1 MVECPTCHGTGV
13 VEEET
18 ASHAA
23 RAVHHLDRVIARSA
37 DRPKERGKGGRMGR
51 DRAVSLDA
59 ALDAEFGLPDGRR
72 VKWREATK
80 ADVEAWVAMLTTQIT
95 GLRESRSFGDRAL
108 REFVE
113 TGARTVG
120 AMPREAQLRIF
131 RPDAVMPASGEL
143 LRPERPTAR
152 KAVTSTDVPKR
163 AAKKATAS
171 KKPPASVDRSRK
183 RAA

>member
-13 VEEET
+13 VEE
-18 ASHAA
+18 AAAAHAQ
-23 RAVHHLDRVIARSA
+23 RAVHHLNRVMDRSA
-37 DRPKERGKGGRMGR
+37 DRPKERGKDRMGR
-51 DRAVSLDA
+51 ERAESLDA

-72 VKWREATK
+72 VAWREATK
-80 ADVEAWVAMLTTQIT
+80 ADVQAWVAMLTSQIT
-95 GLRESRSFGDRAL
+95 GLRESRAIGDRAL

-143 LRPERPTAR
+143 LRPERSTAR

-171 KKPPASVDRSRK
+171 KKPLASVDRSRK